1 LNSWQPDNERNK
13 VALAT
18 AIDVRMKDNSR
29 NQLWIGGVRHIE
41 AFEALQETLGRP
53 AQVTARTGVFA

>member
-1 LNSWQPDNERNK
+1 
-13 VALAT
+13 
-18 AIDVRMKDNSR
+18 MKDNSR

-53 AQVTARTGVFA
+53 EQVTARTGVFA